1 MKMGRKDGQKEKGG
15 NKRKRKQSTKGKVV
29 KKERRKVW
37 GEGGE
42 EERRGAKRSNS
53 PCLEN
58 HRPWRGYT
66 LLLHCKEKCKLTKRT
81 LFR

>member
-1 MKMGRKDGQKEKGG
+1 MGREDGQKEKGG
-15 NKRKRKQSTKGKVV
+15 NKRKRKQSTKGIVV
-29 KKERRKVW
+29 KKGEKKAMHG

-66 LLLHCKEKCKLTKRT
+66 LLLHCKKKCKLTKHT